1 MFFYKT
7 DQKLISGMRCHLCSI
22 TSEMIKFTTSKL
34 FVFCNF
40 SVSAY
45 LLENKNDKLLDL
57 FFGKMTPFLPCNLF
71 TVHFFFFFI
80 IFPFQDS
87 TFSSSG
93 AHFCCFSVLWVSF
106 PVSQLFF
113 FVRKNKCKLC
123 KIYILICLYTPY
135 TRPRISG

>member
-7 DQKLISGMRCHLCSI
+7 DQKLTSGMHCHLCSI
-22 TSEMIKFTTSKL
+22 TSEMIKFATSKL

-71 TVHFFFFFI
+71 TVHFFLI

-87 TFSSSG
+87 TLSSSG
-93 AHFCCFSVLWVSF
+93 AYFCCFSVFWVSF

>member
-7 DQKLISGMRCHLCSI
+7 DQKLTSGMHCHLCSI
-22 TSEMIKFTTSKL
+22 TSEMIKFATSKL

-71 TVHFFFFFI
+71 TVHFFFFYRFSFSRLYFFI
-80 IFPFQDS
+80 FRSSFLLL
-87 TFSSSG
+87 FSS
-93 AHFCCFSVLWVSF
+93 L
-106 PVSQLFF
+106 SQLSSFSTLLF
-113 FVRKNKCKLC
+113 C
-123 KIYILICLYTPY
+123 P
-135 TRPRISG
+135 